1 MKKSRKYVLA
11 EGVDDSRCFCC
22 NKNKN
27 RVRDTPKNSH
37 HPVMHANSHFERHHF
52 PRSHIAGG
60 KTYVPLCGMCH
71 DIVDRYNLE
80 NWQESLLTDVTDE
93 LIKHWDILELM
104 CGFTAMLKQE
114 DGEANDD
121 VYDTAIDKVLNL
133 TEEEAWEIIETCE
146 GAAMRLLA
154 LKVISMCFNEQ
165 IESVV

>member
-1 MKKSRKYVLA
+1 
-11 EGVDDSRCFCC
+11 
-22 NKNKN
+22 
-27 RVRDTPKNSH
+27 
-37 HPVMHANSHFERHHF
+37 
-52 PRSHIAGG
+52 
-60 KTYVPLCGMCH
+60 MCH